1 MGAAMK
7 SNLTGFMPNHFH
19 LMVLVNEASLPF
31 DALTEGFASSETL
44 GCWCKAHKID

>member
-1 MGAAMK
+1 MGATMK

-19 LMVLVNEASLPF
+19 LMVLVNKVSLPL

-44 GCWCKAHKID
+44 GCWCKANKID